1 MKPTALLVLS
11 LLTVGTKASAENIAA
26 NAVNAFA
33 FKGLEVLAKEQG
45 NIAFSPYSA
54 WSALTMTAAGAAG
67 NTLDEMAAVLNL
79 SSGGKSDDIYAAAS
93 EWANQIGKSKDVRLD
108 VANRLWASPDFTA
121 TEHFERVTQ
130 TYYQAGFERLNF
142 AKDKEAARKEINAWI
157 ANQTADRIPTLLQ
170 PSDVTSDTKLILTN
184 ALYFKAG
191 WLREFDP
198 NHTAD
203 LPFTKG
209 DGSSVTARSMMSKGS
224 LPYIETDAFQAVRL
238 DYKGK
243 QFSMM
248 VVLPEKGKGKAISA
262 ADFEVARKGFKDEP
276 VLLRLPR
283 FHVDERVSMIPLLKK
298 LGMQKA
304 FAHDADFS
312 RMSTD
317 IPLMIG
323 NVVHQSFVK
332 VGEKGTEAAAA
343 TAVVMLPRSARP
355 SQETYKQMIVDRPFY
370 FFIIDNQTGGILF
383 VGRVDQPGAS

>member
-11 LLTVGTKASAENIAA
+11 LLAAGTKISAENAA
-26 NAVNAFA
+26 ASAVNAFA
-33 FKGLEVLAKEQG
+33 FKGLEVLSKEPG

-67 NTLDEMAAVLNL
+67 ETLDEMAAVLNL
-79 SSGGKSDDIYAAAS
+79 SDGGKSDDVYAAAS
-93 EWANQIGKSKDVRLD
+93 EWAKQIGKSKDIRLD
-108 VANRLWASPDFTA
+108 IANRLWASPDFTA
-121 TEHFERVTQ
+121 TEHFEGITQ
-130 TYYQAGFERLNF
+130 KYYQAGFERLNF

-157 ANQTADRIPTLLQ
+157 AGQTADRIPTLLQ
-170 PSDVTSDTKLILTN
+170 PMDVTADTKLILTN
-184 ALYFKAG
+184 ALYFKAT

-198 NHTAD
+198 TKTAD

-209 DGSSVTARSMMSKGS
+209 DGTSTTARSMMLKGRM
-224 LPYIETDAFQAVRL
+224 PYIETDSFQAVRL
-238 DYKGK
+238 DYKGQ
-243 QFSMM
+243 QFSMI
-248 VVLPEKGKGKAISA
+248 VVLPEKGKEKTVSA
-262 ADFEVARKGFKDEP
+262 ADFETARKGFKDES

-283 FHVDERVSMIPLLKK
+283 FHVDERVGMVPLLKK

-304 FAHDADFS
+304 FARDADFS

-355 SQETYKQMIVDRPFY
+355 SQETYREMIVDRPFH
-370 FFIIDNQTGGILF
+370 FFIVDNQTGGILF